1 MRITVLGPVGVERDG
16 EHVNVG
22 GPQQR
27 RLLAFLVLHR
37 GHTVSTDR
45 LVDALWPDGVA
56 PDGAAR
62 SLRTYLSRLRSVL
75 PDTAVVSRQ
84 SGYMLDLDGM
94 ELDVQEFDSLID
106 SAEQMLPD
114 QQVDRYDGALSLW
127 RDVPFGEFTDEW
139 WALAESSRLIER
151 RNSAQE
157 SRAAALIAIGH
168 HGRAIPGLESMV
180 AAQPLRE
187 RPVRLLM
194 VALQVTGR
202 RAEALRVYRSFRA
215 RLREET
221 GLEPSRELVELQ
233 SRIVADDE
241 SSQLADE
248 RPLRGYT
255 ILRSIGEGAYGR
267 VYAAT
272 QPGTDRKVA
281 IKAIRPDLADSTE
294 FVRRFEVEARL
305 VARLEHPHIVPLYDF
320 WREPGGA
327 FLVFRLLGGGTARDS
342 VIAGGSWSMTRVSRL
357 VEEVAGALMSAHAAG
372 VIHNDVKASNVLL
385 DDDGAAYL
393 TDFGI
398 AIVRGESYL
407 DDGGERRDVRDLA
420 WVVWELLAGH
430 RPPSGPWTSS
440 SLHHGNPGTTPSLV
454 GRVDPVPDGLD
465 AVLTR
470 ATSPGEGYSSVA
482 EFVLAWRAATG
493 RVDGQ
498 LSPITS
504 SGRRAVDSER
514 RHAARALALTAAA
527 GVNPYRGLQAFDEAD
542 AASFHGRATVVD
554 ELIEHLS
561 TSRFVTV
568 VGASGSGKSSVVRA
582 GLLPRLRAHDVVVVT
597 MVPGDDPLGALR
609 SALTEVATVSD
620 LDGTGVTVD
629 TIDDVARHFGSVVV
643 VIDQFEECWT
653 RASVDDREA
662 FVDVVSRAVDDVSV
676 DVRFVATMR
685 ADLFDRPLEHP
696 RLGPLV
702 AAGAHVLTPLSP
714 TELDEAIVLPAARA
728 QVRFDDGVLADLIA
742 EAVDESRVVADPAVH
757 VDRALRP
764 TGRRRDRPRRARRG
778 RRHDRGGRP
787 AGGGGL
793 PRSLRSLTR
802 RARGT
807 CSRGSSFPGRDNRT
821 RVDVLG

>member
-84 SGYMLDLDGM
+84 SGYMLDLDGI

-139 WALAESSRLIER
+139 WAVAESSRLIER
-151 RNSAQE
+151 RTLGTGEPRRGVDRDRTPRACDPRRSKPWLPHSRSVNDRCASSWWRSRSPAAGPRRSA
-157 SRAAALIAIGH
+157 STDRSG
-168 HGRAIPGLESMV
+168 PGS
-180 AAQPLRE
+180 
-187 RPVRLLM
+187 
-194 VALQVTGR
+194 
-202 RAEALRVYRSFRA
+202 
-215 RLREET
+215 REET

-241 SSQLADE
+241 SGRLADE

-272 QPGTDRKVA
+272 QPGTDREVA

-420 WVVWELLAGH
+420 WLVWELLAGH
-430 RPPSGPWTSS
+430 RPPSDPWTSS
-440 SLHHGNPGTTPSLV
+440 SLHHGHPGTTPSLV

-465 AVLTR
+465 AVL
-470 ATSPGEGYSSVA
+470 SPRHVA
-482 EFVLAWRAATG
+482 G
-493 RVDGQ
+493 R
-498 LSPITS
+498 
-504 SGRRAVDSER
+504 
-514 RHAARALALTAAA
+514 
-527 GVNPYRGLQAFDEAD
+527 
-542 AASFHGRATVVD
+542 
-554 ELIEHLS
+554 
-561 TSRFVTV
+561 
-568 VGASGSGKSSVVRA
+568 
-582 GLLPRLRAHDVVVVT
+582 
-597 MVPGDDPLGALR
+597 
-609 SALTEVATVSD
+609 
-620 LDGTGVTVD
+620 
-629 TIDDVARHFGSVVV
+629 
-643 VIDQFEECWT
+643 
-653 RASVDDREA
+653 
-662 FVDVVSRAVDDVSV
+662 
-676 DVRFVATMR
+676 
-685 ADLFDRPLEHP
+685 
-696 RLGPLV
+696 
-702 AAGAHVLTPLSP
+702 
-714 TELDEAIVLPAARA
+714 
-728 QVRFDDGVLADLIA
+728 GVL
-742 EAVDESRVVADPAVH
+742 V
-757 VDRALRP
+757 
-764 TGRRRDRPRRARRG
+764 RG
-778 RRHDRGGRP
+778 
-787 AGGGGL
+787 
-793 PRSLRSLTR
+793 
-802 RARGT
+802 
-807 CSRGSSFPGRDNRT
+807 
-821 RVDVLG
+821 